1 MPVQAGSAGAEL
13 EVIDLGRMRYARAY
27 QQQIRRRDALL
38 AARQRGQ
45 ADGVMFLLLVEH
57 EPVITVSRRPGAGR
71 HLIAPPAELAR
82 LGIEVCETDRGG
94 DITYHGPGQLV
105 VYPILDLQRLG
116 LGVAAYMRWL
126 EGIVIVVLAR
136 FGVRGHRDACATGV
150 WVGGAG
156 DSCGGGGVD
165 GGGGGGAK
173 ICALG
178 IRVGRWITMHG
189 LALNVSTDLDH
200 FRTIVPCGLADRTV
214 TSLRQLLGDAAPSMD
229 QVKAAMVEEFS
240 AAIRA
245 CAAPAR

>member
-13 EVIDLGRMRYARAY
+13 EVIDLGRMRYAQAY
-27 QQQIRRRDALL
+27 EEQLRRRDVLL

-45 ADGVMFLLLVEH
+45 ADAPMFLLLVEH
-57 EPVITVSRRPGAGR
+57 DPVITVSRRPGAGG
-71 HLIAPPAELAR
+71 HLLAPPGELAR

-116 LGVAAYMRWL
+116 LGVAAYLRWL
-126 EGIVIVVLAR
+126 EGVVIATLAH
-136 FGVRGHRDACATGV
+136 FDVQGHRDACATGV

-156 DSCGGGGVD
+156 EGELCTA
-165 GGGGGGAK
+165 GGGGAK

-189 LALNVSTDLDH
+189 LALNVSTNLEH
-200 FRTIVPCGLADRTV
+200 FRTIVPCGLMGRSV
-214 TSLRQLLGDAAPSMD
+214 TSLQQLLGPAAPPMD
-229 QVKAAMVEEFS
+229 EVKGAMAAEFR
-240 AAIRA
+240 AALKAR
-245 CAAPAR
+245 AAPAR